1 MDAYRDQY
9 AKIFKG
15 GKGVTLLA
23 VSTDSASELA
33 SWAKDRNYP
42 FAFLS
47 DSGGVLG
54 RQYGAFATKYGMDN
68 RTVFVI
74 APDGTISYAAPFR
87 EIDPTAYTELADAV
101 SRAPRARKEPH
112 E

>member
-9 AKIFKG
+9 AKIFNG

-23 VSTDSASELA
+23 VSTDSAPELA

-42 FAFLS
+42 FTFLS

-74 APDGTISYAAPFR
+74 APDGTISYATPFR

-101 SRAPRARKEPH
+101 SRARTARKEPH

>member
-9 AKIFKG
+9 AKVFNG

-23 VSTDSASELA
+23 VSTDSAPELA
-33 SWAKDRNYP
+33 SWAKDRSSP
-42 FAFLS
+42 VTVRS

-54 RQYGAFATKYGMDN
+54 RQYGAFATKYGVDN

-74 APDGTISYAAPFR
+74 APDGTITYSGEFR
-87 EIDPTAYTELADAV
+87 EIDPTAYTELASAV
-101 SRAPRARKEPH
+101 QQARTVRKEPH